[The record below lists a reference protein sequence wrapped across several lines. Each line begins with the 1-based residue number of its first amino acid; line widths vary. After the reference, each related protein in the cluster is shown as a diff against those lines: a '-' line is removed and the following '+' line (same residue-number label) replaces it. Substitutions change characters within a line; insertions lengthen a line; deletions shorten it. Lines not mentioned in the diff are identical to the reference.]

1 MNKEDIIY
9 TNDDFVV
16 FKDKPSSYVLGNCV
30 GKTLKEVEEI
40 QGKEIKEVYRYVSR
54 KKTIYRCDKGDSS
67 NE

>member
-9 TNDDFVV
+9 TDDDFVV
-16 FKDKPSSYVLGNCV
+16 FKDKLTSYALGNCV

-40 QGKEIKEVYRYVSR
+40 MGKEIKQVYRYVTK
-54 KKTIYRCDKGDSS
+54 KKTIYKDKKGDSS